1 MLLLSRPVSSIKA
14 LSYHRSIK
22 VEYLWLFS
30 KVSHMRQIS
39 AFVLFW
45 FVIIFIELDFGFA
58 SGFTVGGDDVACFA
72 HVALE

>member
-14 LSYHRSIK
+14 LSYHRPIK

-39 AFVLFW
+39 TFVLFW
-45 FVIIFIELDFGFA
+45 FVIIIELDFGFA
-58 SGFTVGGDDVACFA
+58 SGFVGGDDVACFA

>member
-1 MLLLSRPVSSIKA
+1 MLLLSRPVSRIKA
-14 LSYHRSIK
+14 LSYHGPIK

-39 AFVLFW
+39 TFVLFW
-45 FVIIFIELDFGFA
+45 FIIIIVLDFGFA
-58 SGFTVGGDDVACFA
+58 SEFTVGGDDVASFT